1 MRTDSVVTSDKNRN
15 KSAHKSGH
23 AFFLFVLSNW
33 LTGDK
38 SHSHVYIIDMVGLCF
53 LRDNSFHLT
62 ESTGT
67 YINPFFISG
76 GREVHHRKDMKWL
89 KYPFLLPQSMIKH
102 KIDLIILLTF
112 VLDMNYNNDDN
123 HNFYLLSTY
132 SVPGTV
138 LVPWQKLVHWIVSVF
153 LLRKLRLRF

>member
-38 SHSHVYIIDMVGLCF
+38 SHSHVYIIDIVGLCF

-62 ESTGT
+62 ESTGP

-112 VLDMNYNNDDN
+112 VLDMKYNIIMMTTITSIYWALILCPELCWSLDRNY
-123 HNFYLLSTY
+123 F
-132 SVPGTV
+132 
-138 LVPWQKLVHWIVSVF
+138 IE
-153 LLRKLRLRF
+153 